1 MALAKPNII
10 MFGFFFPSRA
20 KILIEKNLVNRR
32 NMLEQQT
39 IAVQEGIW
47 LPKSLLEKAGLGSR
61 LQVAIEAGEIRIIT
75 APPDESEIK
84 KQEIKNGQTTDDDFD
99 LFQSPLWELCGAFE
113 VTNPPEEDIVERKET
128 AEIVTNYAER
138 VDKIIYGGS

>member
-1 MALAKPNII
+1 
-10 MFGFFFPSRA
+10 
-20 KILIEKNLVNRR
+20 
-32 NMLEQQT
+32 MLEQET
-39 IAVQEGIW
+39 MVVQEGIW
-47 LPKSLLEKAGLGSR
+47 LSKSLLEKAGLGSR

-99 LFQSPLWELCGAFE
+99 LFQSPLWELCGTLE
-113 VTNPPEEDIVERKET
+113 VSAPTEEDIVERKET
-128 AEIVTNYAER
+128 GEIVTNYAEN